1 MHEYHEY
8 RELGLTVIPIRWD
21 SETKQPVSHRNW
33 SNPEDLQLR
42 PDDNGIMIK
51 TGNGYGCLDFDL
63 KNTKDKELFNKWM
76 GIISNEAPDILNN
89 LFIEQTRNKGYHVW
103 MKYGN
108 LPTKTALAESPEG
121 SEVIALYSNG
131 PVVYTYPTPGYTE
144 WHQSM
149 ADVVELNEAQFNY
162 LIEVSQYFNEYQPKY
177 DPNKKAV
184 SYPAGYEQQLSEFD
198 GHLTDEEFDAILH
211 EIGLFPVDTYR
222 YSKKDKFTAY
232 RRKGSESA
240 GISAKVYYQSRRV
253 MIFSASLHTFPNWHN
268 RHEYS
273 VWSLPP
279 SFLLFY
285 HLNRDWKAVLKRI
298 GIEDASNGYPS
309 GIFPQSVEKSI
320 QEVAREK
327 SLHPEF
333 LATAGLF
340 TIASLAG
347 NCYTSDLPDETKNI
361 IFAIMIAPV
370 SVGKTPAFK
379 TMCENP
385 LKDLMAREDKEYE
398 AEVQEWTRERA
409 EANAN
414 KQPFNKAHPKRFIPF
429 AVDGTTEGY
438 IGLMQDQSAGM
449 GIYHDE
455 AETIL
460 NAGAHKANNDAI
472 SFFTQAFSGGRYT
485 QIRADR
491 SKERVVK
498 SLNMSLLMG
507 TQPSRLKN
515 LFGADRIQSGF
526 ASRFLLVQSD
536 YLKLKE
542 DVSPFTETRQMCQ
555 EWKDLLF
562 ELYKRNK
569 LYCKGDTP
577 PIKIVITEQAIPV
590 LEKYYRQ
597 QRIDAN
603 KRHEN
608 KAEDYVMGTEA
619 KMSAYYFRFCHLIAI
634 AHNTMCPII
643 TAEVAELA
651 WKLYRWYAESTV
663 NILAGIYT
671 ENESGLPADLRLLM
685 DNLPAKFTTKE
696 AEALC
701 IRLNVR
707 PKRFIDSMRRPDFAR
722 HFKRIA
728 HGQYEKLI

>member
-1 MHEYHEY
+1 
-8 RELGLTVIPIRWD
+8 
-21 SETKQPVSHRNW
+21 
-33 SNPEDLQLR
+33 
-42 PDDNGIMIK
+42 
-51 TGNGYGCLDFDL
+51 
-63 KNTKDKELFNKWM
+63 
-76 GIISNEAPDILNN
+76 
-89 LFIEQTRNKGYHVW
+89 
-103 MKYGN
+103 
-108 LPTKTALAESPEG
+108 
-121 SEVIALYSNG
+121 
-131 PVVYTYPTPGYTE
+131 
-144 WHQSM
+144 
-149 ADVVELNEAQFNY
+149 
-162 LIEVSQYFNEYQPKY
+162 
-177 DPNKKAV
+177 
-184 SYPAGYEQQLSEFD
+184 
-198 GHLTDEEFDAILH
+198 
-211 EIGLFPVDTYR
+211 
-222 YSKKDKFTAY
+222 
-232 RRKGSESA
+232 
-240 GISAKVYYQSRRV
+240 
-253 MIFSASLHTFPNWHN
+253 
-268 RHEYS
+268 
-273 VWSLPP
+273 
-279 SFLLFY
+279 
-285 HLNRDWKAVLKRI
+285 
-298 GIEDASNGYPS
+298 
-309 GIFPQSVEKSI
+309 
-320 QEVAREK
+320 
-327 SLHPEF
+327 
-333 LATAGLF
+333 
-340 TIASLAG
+340 
-347 NCYTSDLPDETKNI
+347 
-361 IFAIMIAPV
+361 
-370 SVGKTPAFK
+370 
-379 TMCENP
+379 
-385 LKDLMAREDKEYE
+385 
-398 AEVQEWTRERA
+398 
-409 EANAN
+409 
-414 KQPFNKAHPKRFIPF
+414 
-429 AVDGTTEGY
+429 
-438 IGLMQDQSAGM
+438 MQDQSAGM

-491 SKERVVK
+491 TKERVVK

>member
-21 SETKQPVSHRNW
+21 SETKQPVSHRLW
-33 SNPEDLQLR
+33 SNADDLQLR

-103 MKYGN
+103 MKYAN
-108 LPTKTALAESPEG
+108 LPTKTALAESSEG

-149 ADVVELNEAQFNY
+149 ADVVELTEHQFNY
-162 LIEVSQYFNEYQPKY
+162 LIEVSQYFNEYKPKY

-184 SYPAGYEQQLSEFD
+184 SYPVGYEQQLSEFD
-198 GHLTDEEFDAILH
+198 GHLTDEQYDSILA
-211 EIGLFPVDTYR
+211 EIGLYPVDTYQ

-268 RHEYS
+268 RHEYP

-298 GIEDASNGYPS
+298 GIEDTANGYPT
-309 GIFPQSVEKSI
+309 GIFPHSVEKSI
-320 QEVAREK
+320 QEVAEEK
-327 SLHPEF
+327 SLYPEF

-347 NCYTSDLPDETKNI
+347 NCYTSELPDETKNI
-361 IFAIMIAPV
+361 IFALMIAPV

-379 TMCENP
+379 AMCENP
-385 LKDLMAREDKEYE
+385 LKDLMAKEDREYE
-398 AEVQEWTRERA
+398 EDVKRWTAEKI

-414 KQPFNKAHPKRFIPF
+414 KQPFGKPHPKRFIPF

-438 IGLMQDQSAGM
+438 IGLMQDQQAGM
-449 GIYHDE
+449 GVYHDE

-491 SKERVVK
+491 TKERVVK

-526 ASRFLLVQSD
+526 ASRFLMVQSD

-542 DVSPFTETRQMCQ
+542 DVSPFNTSRAMCDD
-555 EWKDLLF
+555 WKVLLYD
-562 ELYKRNK
+562 LYKRNK
-569 LYCKGDTP
+569 AYCSSETP
-577 PIKIVITEQAIPV
+577 QIQIIITDEARPI
-590 LEKYYRQ
+590 LEHYYRQ
-597 QRIDAN
+597 QRRDAN
-603 KRHEN
+603 QRHTN
-608 KAEDYVMGTEA
+608 KVDEYVMGTEA

-634 AHNTMCPII
+634 AHNTMVPMI
-643 TAEVAELA
+643 TTKVAETA
-651 WKLYRWYAESTV
+651 WKLYRWYADSTL
-663 NILAGIYT
+663 NILSQIYQ

-685 DNLPAKFTTKE
+685 DNLPPKFTTKE

-701 IRLNVR
+701 IRLNIR
-707 PKRFIDSMRRPDFAR
+707 SKRFIDSMRRPDFAR